1 MITNGDRV
9 RAAARAA
16 AATVPPDSA
25 PPLRLPAPPR
35 RRPWRPG
42 PGSRLQ
48 SLTPLMAAVGV
59 IAVLAASLA
68 LTGSFTG
75 HRAAPRDRALTAAEL
90 GGVPRYYVALSGRA
104 DGPRSAVVRATATGR
119 VLATVTPPRPYRA
132 FTFLSGA
139 ADGRT
144 FVLAAQRWWRIASGT
159 RGISA
164 EMRDGTTPVAFFLLR
179 LRPGIGPPRLT
190 ALHLPGRL
198 ASGRLSGIALSPDG
212 RALALSLHVAEI
224 RLINLATGVAREWAW
239 PGAAHSIKEWAGN
252 AKPDGAPL
260 SWTSDGQ
267 TLAFQMWTKSG
278 GITQVRLL
286 DTRSGGGSLLK
297 ASRPVVTFAP
307 VRPGGVKTGPVGNTL
322 ITPDGT
328 KIVTVTQLA
337 ARQPSSAPGARVTEF
352 SVRTSRVE
360 RIVGT
365 GPVLPWDVLWTS
377 PSGRTLIVI
386 GSAGAQPARLVLGIL
401 TGQHVTLLP
410 GAPPETNNIAW

>member
-1 MITNGDRV
+1 MITTGDRV

-16 AATVPPDSA
+16 ADTVPPDGA

-35 RRPWRPG
+35 RRRW
-42 PGSRLQ
+42 RLQ
-48 SLTPLMAAVGV
+48 SLTPLTAAVGV

-68 LTGSFTG
+68 LTSSLTR

-90 GGVPRYYVALSGRA
+90 SGVPRYYVALSGRA

-144 FVLAAQRWWRIASGT
+144 FVLAAQRWWRIAGGT
-159 RGISA
+159 RGLPA
-164 EMRDGTTPVAFFLLR
+164 ETRDNTTPVAFFLLR
-179 LRPGIGPPRLT
+179 LRPGLGPPRLT

-198 ASGRLSGIALSPDG
+198 PSGGLSGIALSPDG

-224 RLINLATGVAREWAW
+224 RLISLATRSAREWTW
-239 PGAAHSIKEWAGN
+239 PGSANSTNEWAGN

-260 SWTSDGQ
+260 SWTSDGR

-307 VRPGGVKTGPVGNTL
+307 ARPGGLKTGPVGNTL

-337 ARQPSSAPGARVTEF
+337 AQQPGPVPGGRVTEF
-352 SVRTSRVE
+352 SVRTGRVE
-360 RIVGT
+360 RVAGT
-365 GPVLPWDVLWTS
+365 GSVLPWDVLWTS

-386 GSAGAQPARLVLGIL
+386 GAAGAHLTRSVLGIL
-401 TGQHVTLLP
+401 TGRHFTLLP
-410 GAPPETNNIAW
+410 GAPPETDNIAW